1 MSTIHEG
8 NCEAMLKM
16 DFSEI
21 ERSNRFGSG
30 LSEFT

>member
-1 MSTIHEG
+1 MSTVHEG
-8 NCEAMLKM
+8 NCEAIFKT

-21 ERSNRFGSG
+21 ERSKLFGSG